1 MNTPVDRGQPGSR
14 SRAWLGSTFGGMG
27 RIVPLLVC
35 LGLLGGCATTSHVMI
50 SPARPA
56 LAPEQVQVYTAPP
69 PRYIEIAL
77 LETSSGPF
85 TYGEQNKTNA
95 VIANLRREAASLGAN
110 GVLLTGTSQGYPGG
124 GVNVGVGGGRFG
136 GRTSVGGGVGV
147 DISPTRKHAQAV
159 AIFVTP

>member
-1 MNTPVDRGQPGSR
+1 
-14 SRAWLGSTFGGMG
+14 MG

-110 GVLLTGTSQGYPGG
+110 GVLLEGMASGANGG
-124 GVNVGVGGGRFG
+124 RVNVGVGGGSFG
-136 GRTSVGGGVGV
+136 GHSRIGGGVGV
-147 DISPTRKHAQAV
+147 DISPTQKHARATAIYV
-159 AIFVTP
+159 AP